1 MYLHVLILVSLL
13 KLGEC
18 QYGSAELMRN
28 PYQRRSRLLSDFSDD
43 KSRSGFVSS
52 SPLSLLRSLPVTHA
66 PTDRTDKT
74 DQTDPTTILP
84 SLDEDDGATPTDDAL
99 KKYARIFKMDTE
111 NLNEKQKMLLQRIVQ
126 RIARLNGVQMDD
138 QTTDPSDNNEG
149 RARNRKK
156 TQKKPSNAT
165 AETSSTVST
174 KTNKQKTTN
183 AQQNHDIQM
192 KKVTASNVATFQT
205 TVDFTTA
212 PTTPSKVGK
221 SKVTQANGAT
231 LSSPSGMDLGNISTT
246 SIVNIL
252 STDNARENFFVRRPA
267 VTTTH
272 HQHAPQQHTQQL
284 HQKAPQQQNHQ
295 KVPQKVSIFFSPYL
309 FSLFREKKFQFFS
322 KRNWLIVVFVSEEY
336 LGKE

>member
-1 MYLHVLILVSLL
+1 MEIKLLIEKERKMYFHILMLVSLL
-13 KLGEC
+13 KLAEC
-18 QYGSAELMRN
+18 QYGSAELMKN
-28 PYQRRSRLLSDFSDD
+28 SYQRRSRLLSDFSDD

-52 SPLSLLRSLPVTHA
+52 NPLSLSRSLPVTHE
-66 PTDRTDKT
+66 PTDQTDQTDKT

-84 SLDEDDGATPTDDAL
+84 SFDEDESATPTADAL

-126 RIARLNGVQMDD
+126 RIARLNGVQLDE
-138 QTTDPSDNNEG
+138 QTTDPSENTEG

-165 AETSSTVST
+165 TETSSTVST

-183 AQQNHDIQM
+183 AQQNHDNQM
-192 KKVTASNVATFQT
+192 KKVTASNVASIQT
-205 TVDFTTA
+205 TVDFTTT

-221 SKVTQANGAT
+221 SKVTQANGSP

-267 VTTTH
+267 VTATH
-272 HQHAPQQHTQQL
+272 HQHATQQHHQQL
-284 HQKAPQQQNHQ
+284 HQKQQQPHQ
-295 KVPQKVSIFFSPYL
+295 KVPQKVS
-309 FSLFREKKFQFFS
+309 R
-322 KRNWLIVVFVSEEY
+322 
-336 LGKE
+336 